1 MGTKTSLSTTTFA
14 ASHIAAAT
22 KSGRSPVEQNA
33 TAQQQAQDL
42 IVTLREMIK
51 DMQSGDAN
59 ITAFQTL
66 ITNLS

>member
-14 ASHIAAAT
+14 ASHTAAAT
-22 KSGRSPVEQNA
+22 KAGRSPVEQNA

-42 IVTLREMIK
+42 IVTLKEMIK